1 MNTNAQY
8 STKVELPYWGFP
20 SLYTL
25 VCLLLNYFAG
35 SLDFPATNILR
46 EQRDFNAALGMPV
59 VTGYLWLTVRLLHQ
73 HAAKSLVNYLLSQ
86 HRLADFS
93 IHRQRLETRLQKHVL
108 LAATLSVSVTLIYL
122 TTENLLALDLELHV
136 LLLNLMAVPFW
147 FFIWLFVFQIT
158 FITLYVIRHF
168 VGKTQF
174 DLYELRKLKPISD
187 LVLTNTVFAIAV
199 LAITPVFWYR
209 VPVPVIDIIILAFL
223 MGALISYV
231 FWPVLKMRFM
241 MKRQKQVVIENLNNQ
256 MQLLFDNSA
265 VEPQLE
271 DDVRLRKL
279 ELLQNQKEEVFSL
292 SEWPLDLPQVIKVI
306 TVSTLLPLSWLLL
319 AAMEN
324 MFA

>member
-8 STKVELPYWGFP
+8 STKVELPYWVFP

-265 VEPQLE
+265 VELQLE

-292 SEWPLDLPQVIKVI
+292 SEWPLDLPQAIKVI

>member
-8 STKVELPYWGFP
+8 STKVELPYWVFP

>member
-8 STKVELPYWGFP
+8 STKVELPYWVFP

-122 TTENLLALDLELHV
+122 TTDNLLALDLELHV

>member
-1 MNTNAQY
+1 MNSQY
-8 STKVELPYWGFP
+8 PTKVDLPYWVFP
-20 SLYTL
+20 SIYTV

-35 SLDFPATNILR
+35 SLDFPATNTLR

-73 HAAKSLVNYLLSQ
+73 RAAKSLVNYLLSQ

-93 IHRQRLETRLQKHVL
+93 IHRQRLESRLLKHVIF
-108 LAATLSVSVTLIYL
+108 AATLSLSVTLIYL
-122 TTENLLALDLELHV
+122 TTENLLALDLALHV

-147 FFIWLFVFQIT
+147 FFIWLFVFQII
-158 FITLYVIRHF
+158 FITRYVIRHF

-187 LVLTNTVFAIAV
+187 LVLTNTVFAMAI

-209 VPVPVIDIIILAFL
+209 VPVPFIDIIILTVL
-223 MGALISYV
+223 MVALVVYV
-231 FWPVLKMRFM
+231 FWPVLRMRQLV
-241 MKRQKQVVIENLNNQ
+241 KKQKAVVVDNLNNQ
-256 MQLLFDNSA
+256 MQQLFENNSRDQ
-265 VEPQLE
+265 QL
-271 DDVRLRKL
+271 DDDARLRKL
-279 ELLQNQKEEVFSL
+279 EVLQNQKEDVYSL

-306 TVSTLLPLSWLLL
+306 IVSTLLPLSWLVL
-319 AAMEN
+319 AAFEN

>member
-8 STKVELPYWGFP
+8 STKVELPYWVFP

-265 VEPQLE
+265 VEPLLE

>member
-8 STKVELPYWGFP
+8 STKVELPYWVFP

-199 LAITPVFWYR
+199 LAITPVFWYL

>member
-8 STKVELPYWGFP
+8 STKVELPYWVFP

-187 LVLTNTVFAIAV
+187 LVLTNTVFAIAM